1 MPCCR
6 LNSLCRWLWSVKPA
20 DTAASAAAVS
30 ARNRARQAQAAEQIK
45 GVGRQAGLPAET
57 TEKMPGAVTRQGGQ
71 SLEGPGRG
79 GVVQQQAAHALYWW
93 FRSAFFRRLRVEE
106 ISAQVLCSRA
116 QSERHAGF
124 AYQPGKPGVIREDGG
139 IRRQAGRQQ
148 GCSGFKKQPVGTRRG
163 ILK

>member
-1 MPCCR
+1 MLPPEQLVQMALVRKTGGYGGLGRCR
-6 LNSLCRWLWSVKPA
+6 IRPQQG
-20 DTAASAAAVS
+20 
-30 ARNRARQAQAAEQIK
+30 ARQAQAAEQMK

-71 SLEGPGRG
+71 PLEGPGRG
-79 GVVQQQAAHALYWW
+79 GVVQQQAAYGLYRW

-106 ISAQVLCSRA
+106 MSGQVLCSRA
-116 QSERHAGF
+116 QSERRAGF
-124 AYQPGKPGVIREDGG
+124 AYQSGKPGVIREDGG

-148 GCSGFKKQPVGTRRG
+148 RCSGFEKQPVGARRG